1 MMSFLIHS
9 LEVAI
14 GIFAFVAMWVIYP
27 YSFSLFELYRIAPL
41 IIFFNRFFF
50 SVVAGVA
57 AYFFSI
63 SYFEPEVPKKKPEV
77 SAVEKATI
85 SPIQQPANTYPSLAV
100 QHKEYEGRVTTNS
113 GRDVPTVSSSSF
125 TAEQLEEAENKVQY
139 HGNDPIVRQRLGLPP
154 KD

>member
-63 SYFEPEVPKKKPEV
+63 SYFEPEITKKKPEV
-77 SAVEKATI
+77 SSVEKAAI
-85 SPIQQPANTYPSLAV
+85 SPIQQSVDTYPSLAV
-100 QHKEYEGRVTTNS
+100 QHKEYEARATTNNS
-113 GRDVPTVSSSSF
+113 RDTPTASPSL